1 MTARMK
7 LAAYAAFAA
16 VLGGSPLGAAVAAD
30 AAIAE
35 RTLVVGTRAEPKT
48 LNPIAITA
56 SEGHQIAGLI
66 FHKLLEEQD
75 DFISFQ
81 PQLASAWSWSGDS
94 LAVSFTLRRDARW
107 SDGTPVTAGDVR
119 FTWQVHTDTTV
130 AWPSASIK
138 SKIRDVEVKDAHTV
152 VFHFTE
158 RYLYQVMDANDGVI
172 LPKHLLEK
180 IPRAELKT
188 SPFGRAPVGSGP
200 YLLSKWE
207 SGQYL
212 ELAANPR
219 YVDAGGGPAPR
230 VQRVLFKFVPDA
242 VTLAAQL
249 KAGEIDLLEAVQPG
263 DLAGIKQ
270 SRPDVE
276 IHTVP
281 SRRMTFIA
289 WNEKRPPFDDRE
301 VRRALTMAIDRG
313 EIIRTVWQGYAT
325 ECTSPIVP
333 LLWAHDASI
342 QPLPVDVKAAR
353 AALEKRGF
361 KDTDR
366 DGFLDK
372 DGKPLTIELIVN
384 DVQNRIDVVTLVQA
398 QLKKAGVKVDVRV
411 MEYNALI
418 DRILATDYDGALVE
432 WKATTKVDLTGLF
445 HSKSMRPKGFNFVSY
460 SNPDVDR
467 VIDEAL
473 TKTDTSSAR
482 ALWNRAQRMIY
493 DDQPYTFIAVPKEL
507 TAVDDR
513 FCNVTPSAISFFV
526 DLHHWGVKPDCSA
539 GGAAGRGAPR

>member
-1 MTARMK
+1 MTAPARIALGAT
-7 LAAYAAFAA
+7 LAVLAVCTAFA
-16 VLGGSPLGAAVAAD
+16 VATAD
-30 AAIAE
+30 APLAPP
-35 RTLVVGTRAEPKT
+35 TLVVGTRAEPKT

-75 DFISFQ
+75 DFISFE
-81 PQLASAWSWSGDS
+81 PQLASSWSWSADS
-94 LAVSFTLRRDARW
+94 LAVTFMLRRDARW
-107 SDGTPVTAGDVR
+107 SDGKPVTADDVR

-138 SKIRDVEVKDAHTV
+138 AKIRDVEVKDPQTV
-152 VFHFTE
+152 VFHFSE

-172 LPKHLLEK
+172 LPKHLLDP
-180 IPRAELKT
+180 IPRADLKT
-188 SPFGRAPVGSGP
+188 SAFGRAPVGNGP
-200 YLLSKWE
+200 YMLSKWE

-212 ELAANPR
+212 ELALNPR
-219 YVDAGGGPAPR
+219 YVDARGGPAPR

-263 DLAGIKQ
+263 DLAGIKR
-270 SRPDVE
+270 SRPHAAVY
-276 IHTVP
+276 TVP
-281 SRRMTFIA
+281 SRRMTFLA

-325 ECTSPIVP
+325 ECTSPLVP

-342 QPLPVDVKAAR
+342 QPLRYDVKAAR
-353 AALEKRGF
+353 AALERRGF
-361 KDTDR
+361 TDSDR

-372 DGKPLTIELIVN
+372 DGKPLAIEIIVN
-384 DVQNRIDVVTLVQA
+384 DVQSRVDVVTLVQA

-445 HSKSMRPKGFNFVSY
+445 HTKSMRPKGFNFVSY
-460 SNPDVDR
+460 SNPEVDR
-467 VIDEAL
+467 IIDEAL
-473 TKTDTSSAR
+473 TKTSTAAAR
-482 ALWNRAQRMIY
+482 PLWNHAQRLIY
-493 DDQPYTFIAVPKEL
+493 DDQPYTFIAVPKEI

-526 DLHHWGVKPDCSA
+526 DLHDWGVKPDCAASGA
-539 GGAAGRGAPR
+539 GGRGAPR